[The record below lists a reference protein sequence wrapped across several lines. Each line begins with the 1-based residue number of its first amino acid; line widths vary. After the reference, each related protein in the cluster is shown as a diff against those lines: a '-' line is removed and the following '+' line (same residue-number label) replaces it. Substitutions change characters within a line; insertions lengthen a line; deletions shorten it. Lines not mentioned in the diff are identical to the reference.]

1 MKQHRHQ
8 GIEQAGK
15 IARALAGVWG
25 LLFLGIGVSVLI
37 FLWAQPFGNFGSPP
51 LFFRIFG
58 SFIALGFIAFGLA
71 MAAGAFAVGRHI
83 GSESSTPANP
93 TTGHTQ
99 GPSTATSY
107 TCPHCGAPLSE
118 GADVSPKG
126 DVKCTYCKTWF
137 NVHSN

>member
-1 MKQHRHQ
+1 MRQHRHQ

-15 IARALAGVWG
+15 IGRALAGVWG

-37 FLWAQPFGNFGSPP
+37 FLWSQPFGGFGSPP

-58 SFIALGFIAFGLA
+58 SFVALGFVAFGLA
-71 MAAGAFAVGRHI
+71 MAAGAFAIGRHI
-83 GSESSTPANP
+83 SSETRTPGGSVSDNTGDTP
-93 TTGHTQ
+93 TV
-99 GPSTATSY
+99 TSY
-107 TCPHCGAPLSE
+107 TCPHCGAPLAE

-137 NVHSN
+137 NIHSK